1 VNACTK
7 CYAPKFLYIV
17 PKTTMYRILV
27 IFLLATGCSTAQN
40 EIAEY
45 SEHGVRFV
53 RLDAGAVGQIQMV
66 FKNEQGERYRSLNLS
81 STALEQ
87 GELLLFATN
96 GGMFHVDRNPVGLFI
111 EENEV
116 RCELNTDEG
125 SGNFFLKPNGVF
137 AVSQSGQAVVITSE
151 QWLTEN
157 PTSIK
162 FATQSGPMLVMN
174 STIHP
179 VFTEGSANK
188 NIRSGVG
195 VDQNGNVLFGLSEAP
210 VNFHDFATAFLE
222 EGCIDALYLDGAI
235 SLFHT
240 PQRPEAGQFGVIIQV
255 VGNSR

>member
-1 VNACTK
+1 
-7 CYAPKFLYIV
+7 
-17 PKTTMYRILV
+17 MYRILV

-125 SGNFFLKPNGVF
+125 SGNRMK
-137 AVSQSGQAVVITSE
+137 AA
-151 QWLTEN
+151 
-157 PTSIK
+157 
-162 FATQSGPMLVMN
+162 ATFS
-174 STIHP
+174 
-179 VFTEGSANK
+179 
-188 NIRSGVG
+188 
-195 VDQNGNVLFGLSEAP
+195 
-210 VNFHDFATAFLE
+210 
-222 EGCIDALYLDGAI
+222 
-235 SLFHT
+235 
-240 PQRPEAGQFGVIIQV
+240 
-255 VGNSR
+255 